1 MDFKFSGL
9 GEVILCYLNAASAQV
24 AGAANL

>member
-1 MDFKFSGL
+1 MDFKFSEL
-9 GEVILCYLNAASAQV
+9 GEVIRCYLNAASAQV